1 MATTVTRQG
10 CILTVTIRMEFQNN
24 TGRLNNVQF
33 QNLVNGWETAIE
45 NLWNGP
51 NGHQHHQCCCVF
63 FDVNT
68 RIGAGTPNFHQVNVV
83 AGPQTSTAGIGPAT
97 RNANWDDMD
106 TGNVTAHETGHLMGL
121 GDEYDYGGPG
131 GAYRNLNPQP
141 AGQPQSIMAQTWGN
155 VAALQSHIDAIM
167 RGLNAWCPWWC
178 CIWNIFHRIGI
189 WFSRVFLRVRLIE
202 SKEVPGGTAMANTVE
217 EILKRIETGKPDAL
231 ADGLYMLREK
241 GREAVKPL
249 IEALKRNQ
257 VLARWAAAAALGE
270 LKDTEAIP
278 ALEAALKDENLS
290 VRIRAAQSLAKL
302 GSTQGIPVLIAALES
317 NEVMIGHPPELACDY
332 ANQVLGSVSGK
343 SFGFDGS
350 ADKVTKSA
358 AVKKWQAWWEENR
371 NTFRIV
377 TPR

>member
-1 MATTVTRQG
+1 
-10 CILTVTIRMEFQNN
+10 
-24 TGRLNNVQF
+24 
-33 QNLVNGWETAIE
+33 
-45 NLWNGP
+45 
-51 NGHQHHQCCCVF
+51 
-63 FDVNT
+63 
-68 RIGAGTPNFHQVNVV
+68 
-83 AGPQTSTAGIGPAT
+83 
-97 RNANWDDMD
+97 MD

-121 GDEYDYGGPG
+121 GDEYDYGGHG

-278 ALEAALKDENLS
+278 ALEAALKDEKLS